1 MKWRVPNELEPTR
14 TTWDEMLVEMEWL
27 RGNFKCDAER
37 KDIFFRTVAKPCSDA
52 AHHWFQRI
60 HSRYGEG
67 GSDRVDQVLRCGP
80 NIPGSAKKDSL
91 PERVRPPVD
100 GGPAPLT
107 ETRIGIIL
115 SRARLR
121 IVPGYAVLEGDPT
134 TSKNI
139 QCTSD
144 G

>member
-107 ETRIGIIL
+107 ETEKVTSLAYPRD
-115 SRARLR
+115 LR
-121 IVPGYAVLEGDPT
+121 
-134 TSKNI
+134 N
-139 QCTSD
+139 
-144 G
+144 